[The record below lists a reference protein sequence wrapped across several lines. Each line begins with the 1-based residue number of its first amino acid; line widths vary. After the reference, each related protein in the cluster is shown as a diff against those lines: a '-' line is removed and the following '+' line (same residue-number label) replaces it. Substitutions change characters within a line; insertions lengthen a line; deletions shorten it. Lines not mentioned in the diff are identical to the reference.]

1 MATSAN
7 LSLCFRFAEA
17 KALRDRFSLVE
28 SCGIV
33 LSLGLV
39 QGTRGPGGRRGLRL
53 GRRTRCI
60 VERCLECRPCQS
72 FFFLVLNRGKQAGPN
87 SKWSFE
93 EGVQSGIR
101 I

>member
-1 MATSAN
+1 MAASAN

-28 SCGIV
+28 SRRIV

-39 QGTRGPGGRRGLRL
+39 QGTRGLGGRRGLLL
-53 GRRTRCI
+53 GRRTRRV
-60 VERCLECRPCQS
+60 VERHFECRPCQS
-72 FFFLVLNRGKQAGPN
+72 FFFLLRNRGKQAGPK

-93 EGVQSGIR
+93 EGM
-101 I
+101 